1 MGHARV
7 DQLQH
12 LLVSVCQPQLDVTR
26 DISDL
31 ENIQCLSVYI
41 DVLDVHFD
49 KLSF

>member
-12 LLVSVCQPQLDVTR
+12 LLVCVGQPQLDVTR
-26 DISDL
+26 DVSDL
-31 ENIQCLSVYI
+31 ENIQRLPVYI